1 MKRHVSLMIAA
12 ALPLFMFSAFMPTPS
27 NQVDVWLLW
36 LLAMVLLAL
45 PIMYA
50 EIALAFRSAQL
61 PVLGVQTLT
70 READVITLWR
80 GFVWLNIAV
89 LMSVSAWL
97 VTQATHGV
105 LPFLTNAGVEL
116 PNFALAVGLMIIAT
130 IISLLGVNTAIIA
143 LVCVLVGSV
152 LASIQGFANF
162 DLQMTAISLS
172 EWGSATM
179 MALVSMGVGTGLYW
193 FFTIKGSAMTN
204 TNQSDHNHASLQQ
217 VFKNKAASSVVLP
230 IWGTQLLLGLFALA
244 ILSTSHPTTEQA
256 TSFTQASIAQLI
268 INIGGLALAAALLH
282 IINQLLNSRLGMLKG
297 TLATLICVCVLV
309 LVPSSLLLMLM
320 VVFMTMSVMML
331 SIFTGWKM
339 KISHLR
345 KSLNFSNE
353 GIYNIWR
360 VAVRLMVPLSLLA
373 GVAGWITRLL

>member
-116 PNFALAVGLMIIAT
+116 PNFALAVGLMVIAT

-152 LASIQGFANF
+152 LVSIQGFANF
-162 DLQMTAISLS
+162 NLQMTAISLS

-204 TNQSDHNHASLQQ
+204 TNQS
-217 VFKNKAASSVVLP
+217 ASSVVLP